1 MRSRNEHNDD
11 HEADPYAELS
21 LLSEV
26 RRTPDT
32 TQRGLASRL
41 GISLGLTNI
50 LLRNLARKGYVR
62 VAQADWRR
70 RLYALTPQGMVR
82 RVLLTGAYVNR
93 VLDHYQK
100 VKLILREEL
109 EPLSLHAESR
119 IAILGVGEFAELVYL
134 GLKEFGIEEM
144 DVFDTESEDGRRFLG
159 MPIRDVAA
167 LQPEQYDRVVVAM
180 LDDLDASCTRLQEL
194 GVPQEHLVTF
204 FGVQVEKA
212 VEEPMMDADMQS
224 EEE

>member
-1 MRSRNEHNDD
+1 MRSRREHNDA
-11 HEADPYAELS
+11 HKADPYAELS

-70 RLYALTPQGMVR
+70 RLYALTPRGMGR

-93 VLDHYQK
+93 VLDHYQR

-159 MPIRDVAA
+159 MPVRDVAT

-180 LDDLDASCTRLQEL
+180 LDDLGASRTRLQEL
-194 GVPQEHLVTF
+194 GMPQEQLVTF
-204 FGVQVEKA
+204 FGVQVEEA
-212 VEEPMMDADMQS
+212 MEEPMTNADSHS
-224 EEE
+224 EEV